1 MIADRLSLDTFIP
14 YRLSFTSTLV
24 SETIAETY
32 DALFGITVPE
42 WRVIAWVS
50 QSRGIAQQ
58 DICARTRMDKMTVS
72 RATISLVRRNLL
84 EKIPNPEDGR
94 SHLLKLSEQGRA
106 LYAQIAPKA
115 LELEARIFS
124 GFDEVEIAQFVT
136 MLRRIDAVV
145 GDLAR
150 KSSE

>member
-94 SHLLKLSEQGRA
+94 SHLLMLSEQGRA

-115 LELEARIFS
+115 LDLEARIFS
-124 GFDEVEIAQFVT
+124 GFDEAEIAQFVA

-145 GDLAR
+145 SDLAR
-150 KSSE
+150 KSGE